1 MKLQGSHLLP
11 AKPQEVWNLLT
22 DPERLAKCL
31 PGCERL
37 EPLGNSRYSV
47 VLKLGLAA
55 ISGSYRGSVE
65 LTDLDPPK
73 SYRMKVEGK
82 GAAGFM
88 RGEGRIEL
96 SEKRGKTEVRYE
108 GEAHVGGMIAAV
120 GQRMIEAAARR
131 ILRQFFESAVALLN
145 PSKSACKNPSSRI
158 GGIRTGAGPTGHG

>member
-1 MKLQGSHLLP
+1 MKLQGSYLLP

-37 EPLGNSRYSV
+37 EPQGNNRYSA

-65 LTDLDPPK
+65 LTDLDPPN

-96 SEKRGKTEVRYE
+96 REKRGKAELRYD
-108 GEAHVGGMIAAV
+108 GEAQVGGMIAAV
-120 GQRMIEAAARR
+120 GQRMMEAAARR
-131 ILRQFFESAVALLN
+131 ILQQFFESAAELLN
-145 PSKSACKNPSSRI
+145 PSKTVGRNPSAKL
-158 GGIRTGAGPTGHG
+158 RTGAGPTGQV